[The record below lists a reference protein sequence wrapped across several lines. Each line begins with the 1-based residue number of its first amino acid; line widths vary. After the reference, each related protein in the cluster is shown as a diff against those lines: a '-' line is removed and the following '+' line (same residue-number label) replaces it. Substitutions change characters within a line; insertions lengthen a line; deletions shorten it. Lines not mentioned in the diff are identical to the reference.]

1 MANVWTQDNKFK
13 KWMDVELAACKA
25 HVTLGNIPEE
35 SYRTIIEKADFNVER
50 IDEIESEI
58 HHDVIAF
65 LTCVA
70 EYIGDDSRFVHLGLT
85 SSDVVDTAFSLL
97 IQESGQILLADIKS
111 EFDFLYSQIETS
123 IINSAVEDNRN
134 SNYSVA
140 SDKLL
145 MAYRMN
151 EEKNKDYLYY
161 AAGSAVN
168 SKEYEKA
175 LDYYVELKENN
186 YTGVIDEYY
195 ITNNETGEE
204 EKVSETEFD
213 LLKSSKDYSNPRV
226 GQTES
231 RYPEIVKNIALIY
244 VQQGKND
251 VAIEAIQEARSI
263 QPDDTSLILNEADLY
278 IRISNNSDDESER
291 DLYRKK
297 FKELMEL
304 AITKD
309 PENGILYYN
318 LGVISS
324 EQGENDSALEYYKKA
339 IEFKPD
345 YVDAYLNL
353 VAVILDGE
361 QSIVDEMNNLGTSK
375 KDNIRYDQLKVERE
389 NLYKECIPFLEKL
402 IEVSPTNI
410 DALNTLKNIYGV
422 LGENEK
428 FKDIS
433 AMINEIQG

>member
-1 MANVWTQDNKFK
+1 MKKLAILMMLMICSNSFTQKKELRQINKLISESFFNEAQTSLEAISSL
-13 KWMDVELAACKA
+13 VEVSDDKIKAQYYFYLAKVSNELEKFNDAIKA
-25 HVTLGNIPEE
+25 YENLKSIND
-35 SYRTIIEKADFNVER
+35 SAYSTIIK
-50 IDEIESEI
+50 
-58 HHDVIAF
+58 
-65 LTCVA
+65 T
-70 EYIGDDSRFVHLGLT
+70 
-85 SSDVVDTAFSLL
+85 
-97 IQESGQILLADIKS
+97 

-140 SDKLL
+140 SDKLI

-151 EEKNKDYLYY
+151 EEKNRDYLYF

-168 SKEYEKA
+168 SKEYDKA
-175 LDYYVELKENN
+175 LNYYVELKENN

-213 LLKSSKDYSNPRV
+213 LLKNSKDYSNPIV

-353 VAVILDGE
+353 VTVILDGE

-375 KDNIRYDQLKVERE
+375 KDNIRYDELKVERE

-433 AMINEIQG
+433 AKINEIKG

>member
-1 MANVWTQDNKFK
+1 MKKLAILMMLMICSNSFTQKKELRQINKLISESFFNEAESSLEAISSLVEVSDDKIKAQYYFYLAKVSNELEKFNDAISAYDNLKSIN
-13 KWMDVELAACKA
+13 DSAY
-25 HVTLGNIPEE
+25 
-35 SYRTIIEKADFNVER
+35 STI
-50 IDEIESEI
+50 
-58 HHDVIAF
+58 
-65 LTCVA
+65 
-70 EYIGDDSRFVHLGLT
+70 
-85 SSDVVDTAFSLL
+85 
-97 IQESGQILLADIKS
+97 IKS

-145 MAYRMN
+145 MAYKMN

-251 VAIEAIQEARSI
+251 IAIEAIKEARSI

-375 KDNIRYDQLKVERE
+375 KDNIRYDELKVERE

-433 AMINEIQG
+433 AKINEIQG

>member
-1 MANVWTQDNKFK
+1 MKKLAILMMLMICSNSFTQKKELRQINKLISESFFNEAESSLEAISAL
-13 KWMDVELAACKA
+13 VEVSDDKIKAQYYFYLAKVSNELEKFNDAITA
-25 HVTLGNIPEE
+25 YE
-35 SYRTIIEKADFNVER
+35 SLKSINDSAYSTIIK
-50 IDEIESEI
+50 
-58 HHDVIAF
+58 
-65 LTCVA
+65 T
-70 EYIGDDSRFVHLGLT
+70 
-85 SSDVVDTAFSLL
+85 
-97 IQESGQILLADIKS
+97 

-134 SNYSVA
+134 SNYSLA
-140 SDKLL
+140 SNKLL

-168 SKEYEKA
+168 SKEYDKA

-324 EQGENDSALEYYKKA
+324 EQGENDSALEYYKRA

-361 QSIVDEMNNLGTSK
+361 QSLVDEMNNLGTSK
-375 KDNIRYDQLKVERE
+375 KDNIRYDELKVERE
-389 NLYKECIPFLEKL
+389 DLYKECIPFLEKL

-433 AMINEIQG
+433 ARINEIQG

>member
-1 MANVWTQDNKFK
+1 MKKLAILMMLMICSNSFTQKKELRQINKLISESFFNEAQSSLEAISSL
-13 KWMDVELAACKA
+13 VEVSDDKIKAQYYFYLAKVSNELEKFNDAITAYENLKSINDSA
-25 HVTLGNIPEE
+25 Y
-35 SYRTIIEKADFNVER
+35 STIIK
-50 IDEIESEI
+50 
-58 HHDVIAF
+58 
-65 LTCVA
+65 T
-70 EYIGDDSRFVHLGLT
+70 
-85 SSDVVDTAFSLL
+85 
-97 IQESGQILLADIKS
+97 

-140 SDKLL
+140 SDKLI

-168 SKEYEKA
+168 SKEYGKA
-175 LDYYVELKENN
+175 LDYYIELKENN

-213 LLKSSKDYSNPRV
+213 LLKNSKDYSNPRV

-375 KDNIRYDQLKVERE
+375 KDNIRYDELIVERE

-433 AMINEIQG
+433 AKINEIQG

>member
-1 MANVWTQDNKFK
+1 MKKLAILMMLMICSNSFTQKKELRQINKLISESFFNEAESSLEAISSL
-13 KWMDVELAACKA
+13 VEVSDDKIKAQYYFYLAKVSNELEKFNDAITAYENLKSINDSA
-25 HVTLGNIPEE
+25 Y
-35 SYRTIIEKADFNVER
+35 STIIK
-50 IDEIESEI
+50 
-58 HHDVIAF
+58 
-65 LTCVA
+65 T
-70 EYIGDDSRFVHLGLT
+70 
-85 SSDVVDTAFSLL
+85 
-97 IQESGQILLADIKS
+97 

-140 SDKLL
+140 SDKLI

-168 SKEYEKA
+168 SKEYDKA

-375 KDNIRYDQLKVERE
+375 KDNIRYDELKGERE
-389 NLYKECIPFLEKL
+389 DLYKECIPFLEKL
-402 IEVSPTNI
+402 IGVSPTNI

-433 AMINEIQG
+433 AKINEIQG

>member
-1 MANVWTQDNKFK
+1 MKKLAILMMLMICSNSFTQKKELRQINKLISESFFNEAQSSLEAISSL
-13 KWMDVELAACKA
+13 VEVSDDKIKAQYYFYLAKVSNELEKFNDAITAYENLKSINDSA
-25 HVTLGNIPEE
+25 Y
-35 SYRTIIEKADFNVER
+35 STIIK
-50 IDEIESEI
+50 
-58 HHDVIAF
+58 
-65 LTCVA
+65 T
-70 EYIGDDSRFVHLGLT
+70 
-85 SSDVVDTAFSLL
+85 
-97 IQESGQILLADIKS
+97 

-140 SDKLL
+140 SDKLI

-151 EEKNKDYLYY
+151 EEKNRDYLYF

-168 SKEYEKA
+168 SKEYDKA
-175 LDYYVELKENN
+175 LNYYVELKENN

-213 LLKSSKDYSNPRV
+213 LLKNSKDYSNPIV

-375 KDNIRYDQLKVERE
+375 KDNIRYDELIVERE

-433 AMINEIQG
+433 AKINEIKG

>member
-1 MANVWTQDNKFK
+1 MKKLAILMMLMICSNSFTQKKELRQINKLISESFFNEAESSLEAISSL
-13 KWMDVELAACKA
+13 VEVSDDKIKAQYYFYLAKVSNELEKFNDAITAYENLKSINDSA
-25 HVTLGNIPEE
+25 Y
-35 SYRTIIEKADFNVER
+35 STIIK
-50 IDEIESEI
+50 
-58 HHDVIAF
+58 
-65 LTCVA
+65 T
-70 EYIGDDSRFVHLGLT
+70 
-85 SSDVVDTAFSLL
+85 
-97 IQESGQILLADIKS
+97 

-140 SDKLL
+140 SDKLI

-168 SKEYEKA
+168 SKEYDKA

-213 LLKSSKDYSNPRV
+213 LLKNSKDYSNPRV

-339 IEFKPD
+339 IEFKSD

-375 KDNIRYDQLKVERE
+375 KDNIRYDELKVERE

-433 AMINEIQG
+433 AKINEIQG

>member
-1 MANVWTQDNKFK
+1 MKKLAILMMLMICSNSFTQKKELRQINKLISESFFNEAESSLDAISSLVEVSDDKIKAQYYFYLAKVSNELEKFNDAITAYDNLKSI
-13 KWMDVELAACKA
+13 
-25 HVTLGNIPEE
+25 N
-35 SYRTIIEKADFNVER
+35 
-50 IDEIESEI
+50 
-58 HHDVIAF
+58 
-65 LTCVA
+65 
-70 EYIGDDSRFVHLGLT
+70 DSAYST
-85 SSDVVDTAFSLL
+85 T
-97 IQESGQILLADIKS
+97 IKS

-168 SKEYEKA
+168 SKEYDKA

-213 LLKSSKDYSNPRV
+213 LLKNSKDYSNPRV

-375 KDNIRYDQLKVERE
+375 KDNIRYDELKVERE

>member
-1 MANVWTQDNKFK
+1 MKKLAILMMLMICSNSFTQKKELRQINKLISESFFNEAESSLEAISSLV
-13 KWMDVELAACKA
+13 DVSDDKIKAQYYFYLAKVSNELEKFNDAITAYENLKSINDSA
-25 HVTLGNIPEE
+25 Y
-35 SYRTIIEKADFNVER
+35 STIIK
-50 IDEIESEI
+50 
-58 HHDVIAF
+58 
-65 LTCVA
+65 T
-70 EYIGDDSRFVHLGLT
+70 
-85 SSDVVDTAFSLL
+85 
-97 IQESGQILLADIKS
+97 

-140 SDKLL
+140 SDKLI

-168 SKEYEKA
+168 SKEYDKA

-244 VQQGKND
+244 VQQGKNN

-339 IEFKPD
+339 IEFKAD

-375 KDNIRYDQLKVERE
+375 KDNIRYDELKVERE

-433 AMINEIQG
+433 AKINEIQG

>member
-1 MANVWTQDNKFK
+1 MKKLAILMMLMICSNSFTQKKELRQINKLISESFFNEAESSLEAISSI
-13 KWMDVELAACKA
+13 VEVSDDKIKAQYYFYLAKVSNELEKFNDAITAYENLKSINDSA
-25 HVTLGNIPEE
+25 Y
-35 SYRTIIEKADFNVER
+35 STIIK
-50 IDEIESEI
+50 
-58 HHDVIAF
+58 
-65 LTCVA
+65 T
-70 EYIGDDSRFVHLGLT
+70 
-85 SSDVVDTAFSLL
+85 
-97 IQESGQILLADIKS
+97 

-140 SDKLL
+140 SDKLI

-168 SKEYEKA
+168 SKEYDKA

-251 VAIEAIQEARSI
+251 VAIEAIKEARSI

-375 KDNIRYDQLKVERE
+375 KDNIRYDELKVERE

>member
-1 MANVWTQDNKFK
+1 MMLMICSNSFTQKKELRQINKLISESFFNEAESSLEAISSL
-13 KWMDVELAACKA
+13 VEVSDDKIKAQYYFYLAKVSNELEKFNDAITAYENLKSINDSA
-25 HVTLGNIPEE
+25 Y
-35 SYRTIIEKADFNVER
+35 STIIK
-50 IDEIESEI
+50 
-58 HHDVIAF
+58 
-65 LTCVA
+65 T
-70 EYIGDDSRFVHLGLT
+70 
-85 SSDVVDTAFSLL
+85 
-97 IQESGQILLADIKS
+97 

-140 SDKLL
+140 SDKLI

-168 SKEYEKA
+168 SKEYDKA

-213 LLKSSKDYSNPRV
+213 LLKNSKDYSNPRV

-278 IRISNNSDDESER
+278 IRISNNSENESER

-297 FKELMEL
+297 FKKLMEL

-375 KDNIRYDQLKVERE
+375 KDNIRYDELKVERE
-389 NLYKECIPFLEKL
+389 DLYKECIPFLEKL
-402 IEVSPTNI
+402 IGVSPTNI

-433 AMINEIQG
+433 AKINEIQG

>member
-1 MANVWTQDNKFK
+1 MKKLAILMMLMICSNSFTQKKELRQINKLISESFFNEAQSSLEAISSL
-13 KWMDVELAACKA
+13 VEVSDDKIKAQYYFYLAKVSNELEKFNDAIKA
-25 HVTLGNIPEE
+25 YENLKSIND
-35 SYRTIIEKADFNVER
+35 SAYSTIIK
-50 IDEIESEI
+50 
-58 HHDVIAF
+58 
-65 LTCVA
+65 T
-70 EYIGDDSRFVHLGLT
+70 
-85 SSDVVDTAFSLL
+85 
-97 IQESGQILLADIKS
+97 

-140 SDKLL
+140 SDKLI

-151 EEKNKDYLYY
+151 EEKNRDYLYF

-168 SKEYEKA
+168 SKEYDKA
-175 LDYYVELKENN
+175 LNYYVELKENN

-213 LLKSSKDYSNPRV
+213 LLKNSKDYSNPIV

-375 KDNIRYDQLKVERE
+375 KDNIRYDELKVERE

-433 AMINEIQG
+433 AKINEIQG

>member
-1 MANVWTQDNKFK
+1 MKKLAILMMLMICSNSFTQKKELRQINKLISESFFNEAQTSLEAISSL
-13 KWMDVELAACKA
+13 VEVSDDKIKAQYYFYLAKVSNELEKFNDAITAYENLKSINDSA
-25 HVTLGNIPEE
+25 Y
-35 SYRTIIEKADFNVER
+35 STIIK
-50 IDEIESEI
+50 
-58 HHDVIAF
+58 
-65 LTCVA
+65 T
-70 EYIGDDSRFVHLGLT
+70 
-85 SSDVVDTAFSLL
+85 
-97 IQESGQILLADIKS
+97 
-111 EFDFLYSQIETS
+111 EFDFLYDQIEAS

-140 SDKLL
+140 SDKLI

-151 EEKNKDYLYY
+151 KKKNKDYLYY

-168 SKEYEKA
+168 SKEYDKA

-213 LLKSSKDYSNPRV
+213 LLKNSKDYSNPRV

-318 LGVISS
+318 LGVISY
-324 EQGENDSALEYYKKA
+324 EQGEDDSALEYYKKA

-353 VAVILDGE
+353 VTVILDGE

-375 KDNIRYDQLKVERE
+375 KDNIRYDELKVERE

-433 AMINEIQG
+433 AKINEIQG

>member
-1 MANVWTQDNKFK
+1 MLMICSNSFTQKKELRQINKLISESFFNEAESSLEAISSL
-13 KWMDVELAACKA
+13 VEVSDDKIKAQYYFYLAKVSNELEKFNDAITAYENLKSINDSA
-25 HVTLGNIPEE
+25 Y
-35 SYRTIIEKADFNVER
+35 STIIK
-50 IDEIESEI
+50 
-58 HHDVIAF
+58 
-65 LTCVA
+65 T
-70 EYIGDDSRFVHLGLT
+70 
-85 SSDVVDTAFSLL
+85 
-97 IQESGQILLADIKS
+97 

-140 SDKLL
+140 SDKLI

-168 SKEYEKA
+168 SKEYDKA

-213 LLKSSKDYSNPRV
+213 LLKNSKDYSNPRV

-339 IEFKPD
+339 IEFKTD

-375 KDNIRYDQLKVERE
+375 KDNIRYDELKVERE

-402 IEVSPTNI
+402 IEVSPTSI

-433 AMINEIQG
+433 AKINEIQG

>member
-1 MANVWTQDNKFK
+1 MKKLAILMMLMICSNSFTQKKELRQINKLISESFFNEAESSLEAISSL
-13 KWMDVELAACKA
+13 VEVSDDKIKAQYYFYLAKVSNELEKFNDAITA
-25 HVTLGNIPEE
+25 YE
-35 SYRTIIEKADFNVER
+35 SLKSINDSAYSTIIK
-50 IDEIESEI
+50 
-58 HHDVIAF
+58 
-65 LTCVA
+65 T
-70 EYIGDDSRFVHLGLT
+70 
-85 SSDVVDTAFSLL
+85 
-97 IQESGQILLADIKS
+97 

-134 SNYSVA
+134 SNYSIA

-168 SKEYEKA
+168 SKEYDKA

-213 LLKSSKDYSNPRV
+213 LLKNSKDYSNPRV

-291 DLYRKK
+291 NLYRKK
-297 FKELMEL
+297 FKDLMEL

-324 EQGENDSALEYYKKA
+324 EQGENDSALAYYKKA

-375 KDNIRYDQLKVERE
+375 KDNIRYDELKVERE

-433 AMINEIQG
+433 AKINEIQG

>member
-1 MANVWTQDNKFK
+1 MKKLAILMMLMICSNSFTQKKELRQINKLISESFFNEAQTSLEAISSL
-13 KWMDVELAACKA
+13 VEVSDDKIKAQYYFYLAKVSNELEKFNDAITAYENLKSINDSA
-25 HVTLGNIPEE
+25 Y
-35 SYRTIIEKADFNVER
+35 STIIK
-50 IDEIESEI
+50 
-58 HHDVIAF
+58 
-65 LTCVA
+65 T
-70 EYIGDDSRFVHLGLT
+70 
-85 SSDVVDTAFSLL
+85 
-97 IQESGQILLADIKS
+97 

-140 SDKLL
+140 ADKLI

-168 SKEYEKA
+168 SKEYDKA

-213 LLKSSKDYSNPRV
+213 LLKNSKDYSNPRV

-375 KDNIRYDQLKVERE
+375 KDNIRYDELIVERE

-422 LGENEK
+422 LGENDK
-428 FKDIS
+428 FKEIS
-433 AMINEIQG
+433 AKINEIQG

>member
-1 MANVWTQDNKFK
+1 MKKLAILMMLMICSNSFTQKKELRQINKLISESFFNEAESSL
-13 KWMDVELAACKA
+13 DAISSLVEISDDKIKA
-25 HVTLGNIPEE
+25 QYYFYLSKVSNELEKFNDAITAYENLKSIND
-35 SYRTIIEKADFNVER
+35 SAYSTIIK
-50 IDEIESEI
+50 
-58 HHDVIAF
+58 
-65 LTCVA
+65 T
-70 EYIGDDSRFVHLGLT
+70 
-85 SSDVVDTAFSLL
+85 
-97 IQESGQILLADIKS
+97 

-140 SDKLL
+140 SDKLF

-151 EEKNKDYLYY
+151 EENNKDYLYY

-168 SKEYEKA
+168 SKEYGKA
-175 LDYYVELKENN
+175 LNYYIELKENN

-195 ITNNETGEE
+195 IINNETGEE

-213 LLKSSKDYSNPRV
+213 LLKNSKDYSNPRV

-324 EQGENDSALEYYKKA
+324 EQGEDDSALEYYKKA

-375 KDNIRYDQLKVERE
+375 KDNIRYDELKVERE

-433 AMINEIQG
+433 AKINESQG

>member
-1 MANVWTQDNKFK
+1 MKKLAILMMLMICSNSFTQKKELRQINKLISESFFNEAESSLEAISSL
-13 KWMDVELAACKA
+13 VEVSDDKIKAQYYFYLAKVSNELEKFNDAITA
-25 HVTLGNIPEE
+25 YE
-35 SYRTIIEKADFNVER
+35 SLKSINDSAYSTIIK
-50 IDEIESEI
+50 
-58 HHDVIAF
+58 
-65 LTCVA
+65 T
-70 EYIGDDSRFVHLGLT
+70 
-85 SSDVVDTAFSLL
+85 
-97 IQESGQILLADIKS
+97 

-140 SDKLL
+140 SDKLI

-168 SKEYEKA
+168 SKEYDKA

-204 EKVSETEFD
+204 EKVSETEFE
-213 LLKSSKDYSNPRV
+213 LLKNSKDYSNPRV

-291 DLYRKK
+291 NLYRKK

-375 KDNIRYDQLKVERE
+375 KDNIRYDELKVERE

-428 FKDIS
+428 FKDLS
-433 AMINEIQG
+433 AKINEIQG

>member
-1 MANVWTQDNKFK
+1 MKKLAILMMLMICSNSFTQKKELRQINKLISESFFNEAESSLEAISSL
-13 KWMDVELAACKA
+13 VEVSDDKIKAQYYFYLAKVSNELEKFNDAITAYENLKSINDSA
-25 HVTLGNIPEE
+25 Y
-35 SYRTIIEKADFNVER
+35 STIIKTD
-50 IDEIESEI
+50 
-58 HHDVIAF
+58 
-65 LTCVA
+65 
-70 EYIGDDSRFVHLGLT
+70 
-85 SSDVVDTAFSLL
+85 
-97 IQESGQILLADIKS
+97 
-111 EFDFLYSQIETS
+111 FDFLYSQIETS

-140 SDKLL
+140 SDKLI

-168 SKEYEKA
+168 SKEYDKA

-213 LLKSSKDYSNPRV
+213 LLKNSKDYSNPRV

-375 KDNIRYDQLKVERE
+375 KDNIRYDELKVERE
-389 NLYKECIPFLEKL
+389 DLYKECIPFLEKL
-402 IEVSPTNI
+402 IEVSPTSI

-433 AMINEIQG
+433 AKINEIQG

>member
-1 MANVWTQDNKFK
+1 MKKLAILMMLMICSNSFSQKKELRQINKLISESFFTEAESSLEAISALVEVSDDKIKAQYYFYLAKVSNELEKFNDAITAYDNLKSIN
-13 KWMDVELAACKA
+13 DSAY
-25 HVTLGNIPEE
+25 
-35 SYRTIIEKADFNVER
+35 STI
-50 IDEIESEI
+50 
-58 HHDVIAF
+58 
-65 LTCVA
+65 
-70 EYIGDDSRFVHLGLT
+70 
-85 SSDVVDTAFSLL
+85 
-97 IQESGQILLADIKS
+97 IKS

-145 MAYRMN
+145 MAYKMN

-168 SKEYEKA
+168 SKEYDKA
-175 LDYYVELKENN
+175 LNYYVELKENN

-251 VAIEAIQEARSI
+251 VAIEAIKEARSI

-291 DLYRKK
+291 NLYRKK
-297 FKELMEL
+297 FKDLMEL

-375 KDNIRYDQLKVERE
+375 KDNIRYDELKVERE

-433 AMINEIQG
+433 AKINEIQG

>member
-1 MANVWTQDNKFK
+1 MKKLAILMMLMICSNSFTQKKELRQINKLISESFFNEAESSLEAISSI
-13 KWMDVELAACKA
+13 VEVSDDKIKAQYYFYLAKVSNELEKFNDAITAYENLKSINDSA
-25 HVTLGNIPEE
+25 Y
-35 SYRTIIEKADFNVER
+35 STIIK
-50 IDEIESEI
+50 
-58 HHDVIAF
+58 
-65 LTCVA
+65 T
-70 EYIGDDSRFVHLGLT
+70 
-85 SSDVVDTAFSLL
+85 
-97 IQESGQILLADIKS
+97 

-140 SDKLL
+140 SDKLI

-168 SKEYEKA
+168 SKEYDKA

-244 VQQGKND
+244 VQQGKNN

-291 DLYRKK
+291 NLYRKK

-375 KDNIRYDQLKVERE
+375 KDNIRYDELKVERE

-433 AMINEIQG
+433 AKINEIQG

>member
-1 MANVWTQDNKFK
+1 MKKLAILMMLIICSNSFSQKKELRQINKLISESFFNEAESSLEAISALVEVSDDKIKAQYYFYLAKVSNELEKFNDAITAYDNLKSIN
-13 KWMDVELAACKA
+13 DSAY
-25 HVTLGNIPEE
+25 
-35 SYRTIIEKADFNVER
+35 STI
-50 IDEIESEI
+50 
-58 HHDVIAF
+58 
-65 LTCVA
+65 
-70 EYIGDDSRFVHLGLT
+70 
-85 SSDVVDTAFSLL
+85 
-97 IQESGQILLADIKS
+97 IKS

-168 SKEYEKA
+168 SKEYDKA

-213 LLKSSKDYSNPRV
+213 LLKNSKDYSNPRV

-291 DLYRKK
+291 NLYRKK

-339 IEFKPD
+339 IEFKAD

-375 KDNIRYDQLKVERE
+375 KDNIRYDELKVERE

-433 AMINEIQG
+433 AKINEIQG

>member
-1 MANVWTQDNKFK
+1 MKKLAILMMLIICSNSFSQKKELRQINKLISESFFTEAESSLEAISAL
-13 KWMDVELAACKA
+13 VEVSDDKIKAQYYFYLAKVSNELEKFNDAISAYDKLKSINDSA
-25 HVTLGNIPEE
+25 Y
-35 SYRTIIEKADFNVER
+35 STI
-50 IDEIESEI
+50 
-58 HHDVIAF
+58 
-65 LTCVA
+65 
-70 EYIGDDSRFVHLGLT
+70 
-85 SSDVVDTAFSLL
+85 
-97 IQESGQILLADIKS
+97 IKS

-145 MAYRMN
+145 MAYKMN

-251 VAIEAIQEARSI
+251 IAIEAIKEARSI

-375 KDNIRYDQLKVERE
+375 KDNIRYDELKVERE

-433 AMINEIQG
+433 AKINEIQG

>member
-1 MANVWTQDNKFK
+1 MKKLAILMMLMICSNSFTQKKELRQINKLISESFFNEAESSLEAISSL
-13 KWMDVELAACKA
+13 VEVSDDKIKAQYYFYLAKVSNELEKFNDAITAYENLKSINDSA
-25 HVTLGNIPEE
+25 Y
-35 SYRTIIEKADFNVER
+35 STIIK
-50 IDEIESEI
+50 
-58 HHDVIAF
+58 
-65 LTCVA
+65 T
-70 EYIGDDSRFVHLGLT
+70 
-85 SSDVVDTAFSLL
+85 
-97 IQESGQILLADIKS
+97 

-140 SDKLL
+140 SDKLI

-168 SKEYEKA
+168 SKEYDKA

-213 LLKSSKDYSNPRV
+213 LLKNSKDYSNPRV

-375 KDNIRYDQLKVERE
+375 KDNIRYDELKVERQD
-389 NLYKECIPFLEKL
+389 LYKECIPFLEKL

-433 AMINEIQG
+433 AKINEIQG

>member
-1 MANVWTQDNKFK
+1 MKKLAILMMLMICSNSFTQKKELRQINKLISESFFNEAESSLEAISSL
-13 KWMDVELAACKA
+13 VEVSDDKIKAQYYFYLAKVSNELEKFNDAITAYENLKSINDSA
-25 HVTLGNIPEE
+25 Y
-35 SYRTIIEKADFNVER
+35 STIIK
-50 IDEIESEI
+50 
-58 HHDVIAF
+58 
-65 LTCVA
+65 T
-70 EYIGDDSRFVHLGLT
+70 
-85 SSDVVDTAFSLL
+85 
-97 IQESGQILLADIKS
+97 

-140 SDKLL
+140 SDKLI

-168 SKEYEKA
+168 SKEYDKA
-175 LDYYVELKENN
+175 LDYYVELKEIN

-213 LLKSSKDYSNPRV
+213 LLKNSKDYSNPRV

-375 KDNIRYDQLKVERE
+375 KDNIRYDELKVERE
-389 NLYKECIPFLEKL
+389 DLYKECIPFLEKL
-402 IEVSPTNI
+402 IGVSPTNI

-433 AMINEIQG
+433 AKINEIQG

>member
-1 MANVWTQDNKFK
+1 MKKLAILMMLIICSNSFSQKKELRQINKLISESFFTEAESSLEAISALVEVSDDKIKAQYYFYLAKVSNELEKFNDAISAYDNLKSIN
-13 KWMDVELAACKA
+13 DSAY
-25 HVTLGNIPEE
+25 
-35 SYRTIIEKADFNVER
+35 STI
-50 IDEIESEI
+50 
-58 HHDVIAF
+58 
-65 LTCVA
+65 
-70 EYIGDDSRFVHLGLT
+70 
-85 SSDVVDTAFSLL
+85 
-97 IQESGQILLADIKS
+97 IKS

-251 VAIEAIQEARSI
+251 IAIEAIKEARSI

-375 KDNIRYDQLKVERE
+375 KDNIRYDELKVERE

-428 FKDIS
+428 FKDLS
-433 AMINEIQG
+433 AKINEIQG

>member
-1 MANVWTQDNKFK
+1 MKKLAILMMLMICSNSFTQKKELRQINKLISESFFNEAESSLEAISSIVEVSDDKIKAQYYFYLAKVSNELEKFNDAISAYDNLKSIN
-13 KWMDVELAACKA
+13 DSAY
-25 HVTLGNIPEE
+25 
-35 SYRTIIEKADFNVER
+35 STI
-50 IDEIESEI
+50 
-58 HHDVIAF
+58 
-65 LTCVA
+65 
-70 EYIGDDSRFVHLGLT
+70 
-85 SSDVVDTAFSLL
+85 
-97 IQESGQILLADIKS
+97 IKS

-145 MAYRMN
+145 MAYKMN

-251 VAIEAIQEARSI
+251 VAIEAIKEARSI

-375 KDNIRYDQLKVERE
+375 KDNIRYDELKVERE

-433 AMINEIQG
+433 AKINEIQG

>member
-1 MANVWTQDNKFK
+1 MKKLAILMMLMICSNSFTQKKELRQINKLISESFFNEAESSL
-13 KWMDVELAACKA
+13 DAISSLVEISDDKIKA
-25 HVTLGNIPEE
+25 QYYFYLSKVSNELEKFNDAITAYENLKSIND
-35 SYRTIIEKADFNVER
+35 SAYSTIIK
-50 IDEIESEI
+50 
-58 HHDVIAF
+58 
-65 LTCVA
+65 T
-70 EYIGDDSRFVHLGLT
+70 
-85 SSDVVDTAFSLL
+85 
-97 IQESGQILLADIKS
+97 

-140 SDKLL
+140 SDKLI

-151 EEKNKDYLYY
+151 EENNKDYLYY

-168 SKEYEKA
+168 SKEYGKA
-175 LDYYVELKENN
+175 LNYYIELKENN

-195 ITNNETGEE
+195 IINNETGEE

-213 LLKSSKDYSNPRV
+213 LLKNSKDYSNPRV

-324 EQGENDSALEYYKKA
+324 EQGEDDSALEYYKKA

-375 KDNIRYDQLKVERE
+375 KDNIRYDELKVERE

-433 AMINEIQG
+433 AKINESQG